1 MGRLTLHHP
10 HSVCGAPSLGKLEA
24 WSLLQGTGVWPT
36 PQLLSWAGLGKVVS
50 PLNWEQLD
58 KVLFPLGPQGGAEH
72 PIQEEKALNLV
83 QNGVWQI
90 PDTQE
95 KGQPFFFFCLP

>member
-1 MGRLTLHHP
+1 M
-10 HSVCGAPSLGKLEA
+10 
-24 WSLLQGTGVWPT
+24 WPT

-95 KGQPFFFFCLP
+95 KGQPFFFFFAFHKDI